1 MGVQRARTT
10 GSSRAKCQCCGA
22 AAAPACFAVGCALG
36 FNECVLPLLLQTDAF
51 VPNVSA
57 VAGLHHTALFIRE
70 IKAGG
75 LPASQ
80 KAVDVIRRVDR
91 TTTSARP
98 TSFFPLPAIY

>member
-1 MGVQRARTT
+1 MGMQRARTT

-36 FNECVLPLLLQTDAF
+36 FDECVLLLLLTDAF
-51 VPNVSA
+51 VPDASV

-80 KAVDVIRRVDR
+80 KAVEVIRRVDH
-91 TTTSARP
+91 TPTSALP
-98 TSFFPLPAIY
+98 TSYFPLPAIY